1 MTTLAEKWKQES
13 KAETVIETLEA
24 RFGSL
29 DSTQRDSIMNL
40 STDALSRL
48 NRLAITAQTLD
59 EALLAATKNE
69 H

>member
-29 DSTQRDSIMNL
+29 NSTQRNSGMNL

-48 NRLAITAQTLD
+48 NRLAITAHTLD